1 MTNTKNR
8 NAAHDVLRMILS
20 IMVITLHFCNKNGG
34 KGFFY
39 AAENPIV
46 YNFLLMLESLCICA
60 VNCFMMQSGYF
71 LATSQKRA
79 IRKPLFMLAAVS
91 CYNVMFYFIKVFGGT
106 PLSLGSLMRRALPI
120 NYYAWL
126 YGTVYLISPWINLCI
141 SKLSQRSFQF
151 MLTMMSAL
159 FVIWPTIVGMY
170 TGIFGTTLLE
180 ISTISAVD
188 HGAGYTLVQ
197 FVVSYLFGAYLR
209 LHGIS
214 LTKKH
219 CYLAYLFSC
228 CGIFLLLHFS
238 FAAIEYCNVFVVAS
252 AFFLTAA
259 FTKTEVHS
267 SPIWTHLAAQSFNVF
282 LTHVSMY
289 ALWTHLPLSLLKTCG
304 LLQAGLITVF
314 AVLLMYAASF
324 AISFVTS
331 KTMQPVR
338 VLISRVTSWEYQ
350 VLESEEA
357 TPMANY
363 VDIPKQEE
371 HHV

>member
-8 NAAHDVLRMILS
+8 NAAHDVLRIILS
-20 IMVITLHFCNKNGG
+20 IMVITLHFCNTSGG

-46 YNFLLMLESLCICA
+46 YNLLLALESICICA

-79 IRKPLFMLAAVS
+79 IRKPLYMLAAVS
-91 CYNVMFYFIKVFGGT
+91 CYNVMFYLFEVFGGT
-106 PLSLGSLMRRALPI
+106 PLSLGSLVRRALPI

-126 YGTVYLISPWINLCI
+126 YGTVYLISPWINLSI
-141 SKLSQRSFQF
+141 SKLSKRSFRF

-170 TGIFGTTLLE
+170 TGIFGTTLLG
-180 ISTISAVD
+180 ISTISSAD

-197 FVVSYLFGAYLR
+197 FVMSYLFGAYLK

-214 LTKKH
+214 LTKKY

-228 CGIFLLLHFS
+228 GGIFLLLHFS

-259 FTKTEVHS
+259 FTKTDVHT
-267 SPIWTHLAAQSFNVF
+267 SPAWTQVASQSFNIF

-289 ALWTHLPLSLLKTCG
+289 VLWEHLPLRLLKTCG
-304 LLQAGLITVF
+304 FLQAGLITVC
-314 AVLLMYAASF
+314 AVLLMYVASF
-324 AISFVTS
+324 TISFVSS
-331 KTMQPVR
+331 KVMQPVR
-338 VLISRVTSWEYQ
+338 ILLSRVIFWEYQ
-350 VLESEEA
+350 VLESEEY
-357 TPMANY
+357 TPTANHKR
-363 VDIPKQEE
+363 ISKQEE
-371 HHV
+371 HHA